1 MPEAPDLYVIRD
13 YLEANLT
20 GLTITKA
27 EVLRPIVLRSL
38 AVSPE
43 DLPDDMVG
51 RHRLHGKQV
60 IVAIFEQNPGND
72 ARRQYRLQD
81 C

>member
-1 MPEAPDLYVIRD
+1 MPEAPDLFVIRD

-27 EVLRPIVLRSL
+27 EVLRPIGLRSL

-43 DLPDDMVG
+43 ELPNDMAG
-51 RHRLHGKQV
+51 RAFTG
-60 IVAIFEQNPGND
+60 F
-72 ARRQYRLQD
+72 
-81 C
+81 